1 MKKLMIAALAV
12 ASCTAF
18 AEGEKLAD
26 NAVYNLSFTTKYLDY
41 NSKAYKADGNNPE
54 KYPELKCVEQTR
66 DSQGKIKKTGD
77 YELQKAVGG
86 VLNGKVTNVVV
97 YTSCELKYDIA
108 VRSLSEDFA
117 KKGVELSVTDY
128 KPTTKKIAIYVEGV
142 NKQGNT
148 VAVKDH
154 DEVVT
159 TAITFK
165 YQDLSKSKVV
175 TKNLSGVVIV
185 DNNEMKS
192 FIWDPQE
199 KGEYVNEFAGSTFN
213 KQKSEWKAVKIANAS
228 KAEGAKFE
236 FKRGVFS
243 ADNNAEGGFGWDI
256 GGKNPAC
263 GWGTGKVALDGIA
276 KNKADQKPVYSSLQ
290 GGYAGSVEMDHM
302 LSIGEFGTW
311 KLSYDKAST
320 QILRIKTKEDAL
332 NSNVAR
338 RYAGEDYNKAGIPES
353 YEEIL
358 GKKKVEIVD

>member
-18 AEGEKLAD
+18 AEGENIAS

-41 NSKAYKADGNNPE
+41 NSKAYKADGNNPVR
-54 KYPELKCVEQTR
+54 YPELKCVEQTR

-97 YTSCELKYDIA
+97 YTSCESKYGIA
-108 VRSLSEDFA
+108 VKSLSEDFEE
-117 KKGVELSVTDY
+117 KGVELSVTDY

-142 NKQGNT
+142 NTLGRP

-185 DNNEMKS
+185 DNGETKS

-213 KQKSEWKAVKIANAS
+213 KQTGWKAVKIANAS

-236 FKRGVFS
+236 FKPGVY
-243 ADNNAEGGFGWDI
+243 ADDKNAEGGFRWDV
-256 GGKNPAC
+256 GGSNRTR

-276 KNKADQKPVYSSLQ
+276 KNKADQDLVYNSLA
-290 GGYAGSVEMDHM
+290 GNYAGYVDVGRM
-302 LSIGEFGTW
+302 LATGEYGTW

-320 QILRIKTKEDAL
+320 QILRIKTEADAKA
-332 NSNVAR
+332 SRVAR
-338 RYAGEDYNKAGIPES
+338 RYAGVDYNTAGIPES

-358 GKKKVEIVD
+358 GKKKVEIID